1 MRPAQRN
8 YPILL
13 TSQFLSA
20 LGDNA
25 ILAVIVGQ
33 LTYLQKAG
41 ALTEAQLRT
50 HNTVYTSLLF
60 VPFIVLAPIAGFLN
74 DRYPKTA
81 WLAGGNGLKVIG
93 TLLCTLS
100 IAFGPIWQGIGYL
113 MVGVGACVYGPAKYG
128 ILPEILPKDR
138 LVRANGMVE
147 LLTLVAILGGGIV
160 GSVMSDR
167 WKDSVLTS
175 YGVIMGIYLG
185 SLLLN
190 VMMQQ
195 TPANP
200 TVRWKTNV
208 STFWEHA
215 QQLAKAPRLSRMLL
229 GTGLFWVCGAAM
241 KINFQPWGLNV
252 LRLPDNTQIALLGL
266 WLSVGVMVGSILAG
280 QWFQIGDLRRT
291 RFFGFS
297 LGATLALLFSVE
309 PLEFWRHPVI
319 QAGPLHLVVPVVGL
333 LIGTGIAAGF
343 FLIPLN
349 AALQSESD
357 PGKLGKTIAVQ
368 NLVDNIGMS
377 CASLLC
383 LISVK
388 AGISASG
395 VFLVLAAVTTAIVFF
410 LRIPANASHAQS
422 R

>member
-1 MRPAQRN
+1 MKPAQRN

-128 ILPEILPKDR
+128 ILPEILPKNR

-395 VFLVLAAVTTAIVFF
+395 VFLVLAAVTIAIVFF
-410 LRIPANASHAQS
+410 LRIPANPSHAQS

>member
-1 MRPAQRN
+1 MKPAQRN

-195 TPANP
+195 TSANP

-395 VFLVLAAVTTAIVFF
+395 VFLVLAAVTIAIVFF
-410 LRIPANASHAQS
+410 LRIPANPSHAQS

>member
-1 MRPAQRN
+1 
-8 YPILL
+8 
-13 TSQFLSA
+13 
-20 LGDNA
+20 
-25 ILAVIVGQ
+25 
-33 LTYLQKAG
+33 
-41 ALTEAQLRT
+41 
-50 HNTVYTSLLF
+50 
-60 VPFIVLAPIAGFLN
+60 
-74 DRYPKTA
+74 
-81 WLAGGNGLKVIG
+81 
-93 TLLCTLS
+93 
-100 IAFGPIWQGIGYL
+100 
-113 MVGVGACVYGPAKYG
+113 
-128 ILPEILPKDR
+128 
-138 LVRANGMVE
+138 
-147 LLTLVAILGGGIV
+147 
-160 GSVMSDR
+160 
-167 WKDSVLTS
+167 
-175 YGVIMGIYLG
+175 
-185 SLLLN
+185 LLLN
-190 VMMQQ
+190 MMMQQ

-200 TVRWKTNV
+200 TVHWKTNV

-215 QQLAKAPRLSRMLL
+215 QLLAKAPRLSRMLL

-291 RFFGFS
+291 RFFGFA
-297 LGATLALLFSVE
+297 LGTTLALLFSVE

-388 AGISASG
+388 ANISASG
-395 VFLVLAAVTTAIVFF
+395 VFLVLAAITTAIVFF
-410 LRIPANASHAQS
+410 LKIPANANHAQS